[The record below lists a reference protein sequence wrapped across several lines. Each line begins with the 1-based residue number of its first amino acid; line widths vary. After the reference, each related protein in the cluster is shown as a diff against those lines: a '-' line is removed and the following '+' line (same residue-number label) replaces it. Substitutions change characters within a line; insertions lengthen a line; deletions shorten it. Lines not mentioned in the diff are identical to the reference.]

1 MKESTMASPRAL
13 PAPSEPVVVLRRA
26 LLEQAVQVSRDSDR
40 KRVILPFHKGPED
53 SLHRMFNA
61 MQPGTY
67 AQPHRHL
74 TVPKSEVFLLLSGCL
89 DFVVFDDAGGIELA
103 VRLAAG
109 TDDFGI
115 DLPPGKYHGIVVRA
129 PDTLIYEV
137 KPGPYSSLDDKD
149 FAPWAPREGTPEVAA
164 YLTRL
169 EASLKQ
175 HLS

>member
-1 MKESTMASPRAL
+1 MAAPRAL
-13 PAPSEPVVVLRRA
+13 PAPTEPVVVLRQALVDEVKRA
-26 LLEQAVQVSRDSDR
+26 SRESER
-40 KRVILPFHKGPED
+40 KRVILPFHKSHED
-53 SLHRMFNA
+53 NLHRMFNA

-89 DFVVFDDAGGIELA
+89 DFIVFDDQGGIEQA

-109 TDDFGI
+109 TPDFGI
-115 DLPPGKYHGIVVRA
+115 DLPPGKYHGIVVRE

-137 KPGPYSSLDDKD
+137 KPGPYSALDDKD
-149 FAPWAPREGTPEVAA
+149 FAPWAPKEGTPEVAS
-164 YLTRL
+164 YLTHLQAAL
-169 EASLKQ
+169 ER